1 MIELASH
8 KKVLDDDLIGLARVV
23 RLAEMAHGRD
33 IPHHP
38 EAIAK
43 HRPHRTCALH
53 PTQEKP
59 RRRRCREVVYRS
71 KYGLFSMLKRPAPLL
86 RSHPQWQC
94 PRVRVTFKV
103 LDRSLSLSGPLGRG
117 HPSFP
122 RTGSHASGV
131 ARSPLVGGVPIA
143 IMSTAAQVISS
154 RPVPARRERFE
165 SATPGSRTRPCAG
178 PGACVRAPGPHEVVG
193 GKIITDNR
201 FDRVRPS
208 IYNFRIT
215 ILAR

>member
-86 RSHPQWQC
+86 RSHPQC

-103 LDRSLSLSGPLGRG
+103 LDSLSPAPWDAVIRASRGQARMPPASRGLPLSGDPDRNNV
-117 HPSFP
+117 HS
-122 RTGSHASGV
+122 RTGDIF
-131 ARSPLVGGVPIA
+131 P
-143 IMSTAAQVISS
+143 
-154 RPVPARRERFE
+154 RRERFE
-165 SATPGSRTRPCAG
+165 SATLGSRTRPCAG

-193 GKIITDNR
+193 RANNT
-201 FDRVRPS
+201 
-208 IYNFRIT
+208 IT
-215 ILAR
+215 IRAA